1 MMSVYH
7 TVSML
12 KTLRGGTAYNL
23 KIHLVFVTKYRRK
36 VINRPVLT
44 RLEKICKETCLKW
57 ECELLEFN
65 GEPDPVHL
73 LIEYNP
79 KVQISK
85 FANNLKTVS
94 SRLIRKEFPEI
105 LARFYYQKP
114 VLLGRGTANLVR
126 HVQSTRWKI
135 GYMVSSCG
143 GASLET
149 IKKYIQNQDSPH

>member
-1 MMSVYH
+1 
-7 TVSML
+7 ML

-23 KIHLVFVTKYRRK
+23 KMHLVLVTKYRRK
-36 VINRPVLT
+36 VINHLVLT
-44 RLEKICKETCLKW
+44 RLEQICKETCLKW

-65 GEPDPVHL
+65 GEPDHVHL

-94 SRLIRKEFPEI
+94 SRLIRKEFPEY

-114 VLLGRGTANLVR
+114 VL
-126 HVQSTRWKI
+126 WKI

-149 IKKYIQNQDSPH
+149 IKKYI